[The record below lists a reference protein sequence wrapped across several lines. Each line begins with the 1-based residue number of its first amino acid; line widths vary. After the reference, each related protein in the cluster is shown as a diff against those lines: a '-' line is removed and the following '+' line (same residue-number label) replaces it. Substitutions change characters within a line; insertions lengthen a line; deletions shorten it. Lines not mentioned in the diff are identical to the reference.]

1 MRGIRIV
8 ISCVCNN
15 NVQAVSTEAR
25 AFFNVGRG
33 GLTYWSPVINIVRDP
48 RWGRVQET
56 AGEDPALTSSYATH
70 FIRGM
75 QEGDLQ
81 STSSSSY
88 DAAARSTATSSSS
101 PPMNHHQVLVADGGA
116 APAGGPRR
124 MKVSACCKHFTAYD
138 LDNWKGRDRFHLNA
152 KVMFHDDASPPRSS
166 TWSLIMYS
174 KKLAVVD
181 LD

>member
-1 MRGIRIV
+1 M
-8 ISCVCNN
+8 
-15 NVQAVSTEAR
+15 QAVSTEAR

-75 QEGDLQ
+75 QERDLQ
-81 STSSSSY
+81 SSSSSSSSSY
-88 DAAARSTATSSSS
+88 DAAERSTATSSSS
-101 PPMNHHQVLVADGGA
+101 SLPMNHHQVIVADGSA
-116 APAGGPRR
+116 TPAGGPRR

-138 LDNWKGRDRFHLNA
+138 LDNWNGRDRFHLNA
-152 KVMFHDDASPPRSS
+152 KVMLHDDAAAPPPRSS
-166 TWSLIMYS
+166 TWSLLMYS